1 MSGSGAS
8 TLASY
13 TYLANNGKLDT
24 LTYGNGLQ
32 EKYYYDNLDRVSE
45 IWYNTGEGGAIVNDV
60 FNGKRRDANYF
71 LHHYSG
77 SQKFDAYISRGSKFA
92 GTAVS
97 ETSGLLLGRLRKFMY
112 GRAS

>member
-1 MSGSGAS
+1 MQPPP
-8 TLASY
+8 
-13 TYLANNGKLDT
+13 KRFRD
-24 LTYGNGLQ
+24 
-32 EKYYYDNLDRVSE
+32 EKRTVPWAAWDKRRIYYDSLDRASK
-45 IWYNTGEGGAIVNDV
+45 IWYNTGESGAIVNDV

-77 SQKFDAYISRGSKFA
+77 SQEFNAYTSRGSKFA

>member
-1 MSGSGAS
+1 MGKIFAEKTPSPYQGMQPSPKRFRDKKRPGSGAS

-45 IWYNTGEGGAIVNDV
+45 IWYNTGEGGAMELRYSYTRIHY
-60 FNGKRRDANYF
+60 GK
-71 LHHYSG
+71 
-77 SQKFDAYISRGSKFA
+77 
-92 GTAVS
+92 
-97 ETSGLLLGRLRKFMY
+97 
-112 GRAS
+112 